1 MSGREAPV
9 GLSTSG
15 REAPVGLPVLRA
27 TTPAT
32 AASLV
37 GHGYRKPDNCSCRLG
52 DDALRLAQRRHAELG
67 AQGVGLSDLRVDATP
82 TALVTTP
89 LPLVAIPL
97 ALLTLVVPISETTIT
112 RIRVHYILVY
122 NNMYTRRMTYSLLL
136 SVLLLTQYVDALS
149 VTQP

>member
-1 MSGREAPV
+1 MFCKMQRRLVEHVWTRGARGS
-9 GLSTSG
+9 
-15 REAPVGLPVLRA
+15 
-27 TTPAT
+27 
-32 AASLV
+32 ASLARNHTSSSRV
-37 GHGYRKPDNCSCRLG
+37 ARRPRLTDCSCRLG

-89 LPLVAIPL
+89 LPLVAAIPL

-136 SVLLLTQYVDALS
+136 FEC
-149 VTQP
+149 